1 MELTAFAVF
10 AYTQPSNFVA
20 LIDTYDTLNSGM
32 ANFMIVSCALME
44 YGIQPAGVR
53 LDSGD
58 LCYLSQQCRQMLN
71 RLDEVLLAQYEN
83 ITPNEEKIQY
93 KHQISNAKIV
103 ASNDITEEVIV

>member
-10 AYTQPSNFVA
+10 AFSQPTNFVA

-32 ANFMIVSCALME
+32 ANFLIVSCALME

-58 LCYLSQQCRQMLN
+58 LCYLSQ
-71 RLDEVLLAQYEN
+71 
-83 ITPNEEKIQY
+83 
-93 KHQISNAKIV
+93 
-103 ASNDITEEVIV
+103 